1 MLNRRTFL
9 RNSAV
14 LCAGVGGSS
23 LWLSE
28 AAAQVSRR
36 KKVLV
41 VIFQR
46 GAADGLNMVVPFSDP
61 GYYELRPTIA
71 MAAAGKPNGVVDLDG
86 RFGLHPALKPLK
98 SLWDSGQ
105 FAIVEATGSADSSR
119 SHFDAQEFM
128 ESGTSGVKMSDGW
141 LNRAMNTSQVPASTF
156 RVVSMGSNLPLTLR
170 GETHV
175 TALGELA
182 KLQLGTGASSIF
194 ENMYLSS
201 ADSDINRVGKD
212 AFDLLRKVENMN
224 GQPYVPSGGVRY
236 FQNAEGQGL
245 LQIARLIKADVGL
258 EAAFVEIGGW
268 DHHTNLTGT
277 LSSMLNSLA
286 NALSSFAIDLRDRM
300 EDVVLVTMSE
310 FGRTARENGNGG
322 ADHGH
327 GSLMITIGG
336 PVRGGKIYGEWPGLA
351 KEQLFEGRDLAV
363 TTDFR
368 DVLSEILTRHMGITD
383 LSRVFP
389 GYQSQKNLGFIRS

>member
-9 RNSAV
+9 RNSAAV
-14 LCAGVGGSS
+14 LAGVGGSS

-28 AAAQVSRR
+28 AAAQSTKR

-41 VIFQR
+41 VLFQR
-46 GAADGLNMVVPFSDP
+46 GAADGLNIAVPFSDS
-61 GYYELRPTIA
+61 GYYNLRPTIA
-71 MAAAGKPNGVVDLDG
+71 MQPPGKPNGVIDLDG

-105 FAIVEATGSADSSR
+105 FAIVEATGSPDSSR

-128 ESGTSGVKMSDGW
+128 ESGTASAKTPDGW
-141 LNRAMNTSQVPASTF
+141 LNRAMKTSQFPTSTF
-156 RVVSMGSNLPLTLR
+156 RVVSTGSNLPLTLR
-170 GETHV
+170 GETNV
-175 TALGELA
+175 TAVGDLA
-182 KLQLGTGASSIF
+182 KIQLGTGASAIF

-201 ADSDINRVGKD
+201 ADSEINKVGKD
-212 AFDLLRKVENMN
+212 AFDLLRKVESIN
-224 GQPYVPSGGVRY
+224 GLPYAPSEGVRY
-236 FQNAEGQGL
+236 FQNPEGQGL
-245 LQIARLIKADVGL
+245 LQIARLIKADMGL

-268 DHHTNLTGT
+268 DHHTNLTSS
-277 LSSMLNSLA
+277 LSAMLNNLA
-286 NALSSFAIDLRDRM
+286 NALSAFTTDMGDRM

-327 GSLMITIGG
+327 GSLMMAIGG
-336 PVRGGKIYGEWPGLA
+336 PVRGGKVYGDWPGLA
-351 KEQLFEGRDLAV
+351 NEQLFQGRDLAV
-363 TTDFR
+363 TTDYR
-368 DVLSEILTRHMGITD
+368 DVLSEILTRHMGVTD

-389 GYQSQKNLGFIRS
+389 GYPSQKTLGFIRS